1 MKELKNLDESPRTR
15 TGEPCLL
22 EKHLAET
29 DEHYQKGDYIQAGEE
44 ALEGYHGSRRA
55 FYAALGRHTSL
66 VIQWGQGKMD
76 KFIGNNVSGNLRDKF
91 YRLIYTAPGSTRTFM
106 RQHVARSVSLPL

>member
-22 EKHLAET
+22 EKHLAEN

-44 ALEGYHGSRRA
+44 ALEGCH
-55 FYAALGRHTSL
+55 ALVELFMQLSGGILVL